1 MKIAAKWIEGIPA
14 DAPATAAAENVLRA
28 RLRAAMDMIESV
40 TRKTVKDPE
49 YVHQLRVATRR
60 ATAALDCFRAWL
72 EPTAFKKLR
81 KRLRRIRRVAGEARD
96 LDIFVSNL
104 TQCQETSHSG
114 IEVIRRL
121 LSRADRDRKLAR
133 RRITELLTSKKKLR
147 QEARQVRKSVHAV
160 PSPAEFCQTQDNKN
174 GALGKPALVRDI
186 TFSDVARESLQVLLS
201 EVHSALNRNLEDL
214 SALHQ
219 LRLATKRL
227 RYAMEIFAA
236 CFRPSF
242 KRDLYPRVETLQQML
257 GEVNDCHQIVLRLDS
272 SKKQLD
278 HRTKPPA
285 GKRQALERSLDGLRK
300 EQVTKRDLQHKTFL
314 GWCKEFRSG
323 DFFGSF
329 EREIDSLAPQEF
341 EPRMPG
347 HRDQPILS
355 HDGEAKTGESTI
367 GTNRSSILSQDAKGP
382 ESAQTRRIAAIDV
395 GTNSIRLTVAEVSS
409 DGRYRILDDEK
420 ETTRL
425 GRGLEATGEMTHE
438 AMDRSAQAIARMKKI
453 ADGYNV
459 NILRAIGTCAIREAA
474 NRDEFLALVERQAGL
489 VVEPIVAEAEAYLAH
504 TSVAHAF
511 DLRPLAVAVVDIG
524 GGSTEVVLSSHGVV
538 EQIYTLP
545 LGAVRLTEQ
554 FGGPENSAGPL
565 YRNMRSQTLRIIR
578 REIKKLPFVPQLII
592 GTGGTFTSLGNV
604 FLQREHS
611 AKPAGLLPSGVRG
624 YERNRSDVRHLLEW
638 LRKIPLSGRVRVP
651 GLSRERADI
660 IVAGLT
666 IIERVM
672 RHLEVNRLQVHDGGI
687 RDGLLRTMAAT
698 LFPCDDHG
706 CREPPDRMRSVR
718 HFAAACSYE
727 ESHCSHVADLA
738 VQIFDQLAEAP
749 GMAPERWATPN
760 SRTLL
765 EAAAILHDA
774 GYFVNYSKHHQHSYH
789 LIAHSDLTGFTRRET
804 ELIANIARYHCRA
817 EPKRKHPNYAK
828 LAKADRKLVRRLA
841 SVLRIAEGLDRG
853 HTQNVR
859 SVTVR
864 IEEDT
869 AHFLLESADDPAV
882 DIWGAEHKS
891 GLFQKVFKLKPR
903 FEWVRPAQEVVTL
916 EGAKA

>member
-1 MKIAAKWIEGIPA
+1 MKIATKWIDGIAA
-14 DAPATAAAENVLRA
+14 DAPATAAAESVLRA
-28 RLRAAMDMIESV
+28 RLKAAMEMVESV
-40 TRKTVKDPE
+40 SRKTVKDPE
-49 YVHQLRVATRR
+49 FVHQLRVATRR

-72 EPTAFKKLR
+72 EPVAFKKLR
-81 KRLRRIRRVAGEARD
+81 KRLRRVRRVAGEARD

-104 TQCQETSHSG
+104 AQRPETSHSG
-114 IEVIRRL
+114 TKAIRRL
-121 LSRADRDRKLAR
+121 LGRAEKDRKLAR
-133 RRITELLTSKKKLR
+133 RRIIQPLTSWKKLR
-147 QEARQVRKSVHAV
+147 QKARAVWKSVQT
-160 PSPAEFCQTQDNKN
+160 PDLPPEFRQIDDNKN
-174 GALGKPALVRDI
+174 GAIDKPALAGEI
-186 TFSDVARESLQVLLS
+186 TFRDAARESLPVLLS
-201 EVHSALNRNLEDL
+201 AVHSALDRNLKDL

-219 LRLATKRL
+219 LRLTTKRL
-227 RYAMEIFAA
+227 RYAMEIFAG
-236 CFRPSF
+236 CFGPSF
-242 KRDLYPRVETLQQML
+242 KRDFYPKVEALQQML

-272 SKKQLD
+272 LRKRIE
-278 HRTKPPA
+278 HRAKPRA
-285 GKRQALERSLDGLRK
+285 DKRQALEDLLDELRK
-300 EQVTKRDLQHKTFL
+300 EQADKRDLHHKTFL
-314 GWCKEFRSG
+314 GWCNEFKGS
-323 DFFGSF
+323 DFFASF
-329 EREIDSLAPQEF
+329 EREIDSLPPREF
-341 EPRMPG
+341 ELRMPG
-347 HRDQPILS
+347 DRDQPILS
-355 HDGEAKTGESTI
+355 HDARTGDSTI
-367 GTNRSSILSQDAKGP
+367 DINRSSILSQDAKGP
-382 ESAQTRRIAAIDV
+382 ESTARRIAAIDV
-395 GTNSIRLTVAEVSS
+395 GTNSIRLTVAEVSG

-425 GRGLEATGEMTHE
+425 GRGLETTGEMTHE
-438 AMDRSAQAIARMKKI
+438 AMERSAQAIARMKKI

-459 NILRAIGTCAIREAA
+459 NVLRAIGTCAIREAA
-474 NRDEFLALVERQAGL
+474 NRDELLALVERQAGL

-565 YRNMRSQTLRIIR
+565 YRNMRSQTLRILR
-578 REIKKLPFVPQLII
+578 RDVKKLPFVPQLII
-592 GTGGTFTSLGNV
+592 GTGGTFTSLANV

-611 AKPAGLLPSGVRG
+611 GKPIGLLPAGARG

-638 LRKIPLSGRVRVP
+638 LRKMPLSERVRVP
-651 GLSRERADI
+651 GLSRDRADI

-672 RHLEVNRLQVHDGGI
+672 RHLGVNRVQVHDGGI

-698 LFPCDDHG
+698 LFPREDHG
-706 CREPPDRMRSVR
+706 RDGPPDRMRSVR

-727 ESHCSHVADLA
+727 ERHCAHVADLA

-749 GMAPERWATPN
+749 GTAPEKWTGPN
-760 SRTLL
+760 NRALL
-765 EAAAILHDA
+765 EAAAILHDV

-841 SVLRIAEGLDRG
+841 SILRIAEGLDRG
-853 HTQNVR
+853 HTENVR
-859 SVTVR
+859 SIVFRV
-864 IEEDT
+864 EEDT
-869 AHFLLESADDPAV
+869 ACFLLESADDPAV

-891 GLFQKVFKLKPR
+891 GLFQKVFKFKPR
-903 FEWVRPAQEVVTL
+903 FEWVRPAREVAAL
-916 EGAKA
+916 ERAKADAL